1 MLHTSLEALR
11 MTGVMAWEILWALC
25 LGFLLSSVVEAVVS
39 KAEMSRLL
47 PDSSPGTIFKASAMG
62 AASSSCS
69 YAATALA
76 RTLFRKGADFI
87 AAIAFQFASTNLVVE
102 LSVLLAVVMGW
113 QFMAAEFVG
122 GPIMIVLLVV
132 LLRAT
137 LTPKLVEAARAQ
149 AERGLSGR
157 MEGHAAMD
165 MSLHEGTFWQKVTS
179 RKGVTATSHY
189 YWMDWHS
196 LAPDIALGLVISGI
210 LAAFVPT
217 SFWQGFFLSGHPE
230 LAKVW
235 GPLVG
240 PLVAVLSFVCSVG
253 NVPLAAVLWNG
264 GISFGGVIA
273 FLFADLLILPI
284 LNIYRK
290 YYGLKV
296 AAILAGVFYV
306 AMAGA
311 ALAVEGIFGVLHL
324 IPAHTHL
331 MVMQETVRWNYT
343 SVLNILFIAVSGL
356 LLIRFLKTGGPAMLR
371 EMGGEARDPN
381 AGPSHCCHDEPV
393 AAKHAC
399 HDEPKAVSAQHSCCH
414 EELKG
419 MQHAEMSGHAG
430 HGETKARSD
439 SHSCCH
445 EEPKPVAV
453 AEHDCCHHEPA
464 MAERG
469 KGDCCGGE

>member
-1 MLHTSLEALR
+1 MLHTSLKALE
-11 MTGVMAWEILWALC
+11 MAGIMAWEILWALC

-39 KAEMSRLL
+39 KAQMSKLL
-47 PDSSPGTIFKASAMG
+47 PDSSAKTIVKAAALG

-102 LSVLLAVVMGW
+102 LSVLLCVMLGW

-122 GPIMIVLLVV
+122 GPIMIALLVI

-137 LTPKLVEAARAQ
+137 LRPRVIEAARAH
-149 AERGLSGR
+149 AALGLTGR

-179 RKGVTATSHY
+179 RRGMTATSHY
-189 YWMDWHS
+189 YWMDWYS
-196 LAPDIALGLVISGI
+196 LVPDIALGLVISGI

-217 SFWQGFFLSGHPE
+217 SFWQAFFLAGHPV
-230 LAKVW
+230 LARVW
-235 GPLVG
+235 GPLIG

-311 ALAVEGIFGVLHL
+311 ALVVEGLFSALHL
-324 IPAHTHL
+324 IPAHRQL
-331 MVMQETVRWNYT
+331 EVMQESVRWNYT
-343 SVLNILFIAVSGL
+343 SVLNVFFIIVSAL
-356 LLIRFLKTGGPAMLR
+356 LLVRFLKTGGPAMLR
-371 EMGGEARDPN
+371 EMGNAPADPLTEA
-381 AGPSHCCHDEPV
+381 
-393 AAKHAC
+393 
-399 HDEPKAVSAQHSCCH
+399 
-414 EELKG
+414 
-419 MQHAEMSGHAG
+419 
-430 HGETKARSD
+430 
-439 SHSCCH
+439 HSCCH
-445 EEPKPVAV
+445 EEPVAV
-453 AEHDCCHHEPA
+453 VAHDCCHPEPVAVVHDCCHPAPAPAVVHDCCHEEPA
-464 MAERG
+464 TAAAH
-469 KGDCCGGE
+469 DCCHAEPEPAAKHDCH

>member
-1 MLHTSLEALR
+1 MLHKSIEALA
-11 MTGVMAWEILWALC
+11 MTATMAWEILWALC

-39 KAEMSRLL
+39 KAQMSRLL
-47 PDSSPGTIFKASAMG
+47 PDSSAKTIVKASALG

-87 AAIAFQFASTNLVVE
+87 AAMAFQFASTNLVVE
-102 LSVLLAVVMGW
+102 LSVLLAVVLGW

-122 GPIMIVLLVV
+122 GPIMIALLVV

-137 LTPKLVEAARAQ
+137 LRPRVIEAARAH
-149 AERGLSGR
+149 AALGLAGR

-179 RKGVTATSHY
+179 RRGITATSHY
-189 YWMDWHS
+189 YWMDWYS
-196 LAPDIALGLVISGI
+196 LVPDIALGLVISGI

-217 SFWQGFFLSGHPE
+217 SFWQAFFLSGHPL
-230 LAKVW
+230 LARVW
-235 GPLVG
+235 GPLIG

-296 AAILAGVFYV
+296 AAILAGVFYL

-311 ALAVEGIFGVLHL
+311 ALVVEALFGALHL
-324 IPAHTHL
+324 IPAHSQLH
-331 MVMQETVRWNYT
+331 VMQESIRWNYT
-343 SVLNILFIAVSGL
+343 SMLNLLFLAVSAL
-356 LLIRFLKTGGPAMLR
+356 LLVRFLRTGGPAMLR
-371 EMGGEARDPN
+371 EMGNAPADPM
-381 AGPSHCCHDEPV
+381 AAHSCCHPEPEPV
-393 AAKHAC
+393 AAA
-399 HDEPKAVSAQHSCCH
+399 HDCCH
-414 EELKG
+414 EEL
-419 MQHAEMSGHAG
+419 A
-430 HGETKARSD
+430 
-439 SHSCCH
+439 
-445 EEPKPVAV
+445 PVA
-453 AEHDCCHHEPA
+453 AHDCCHPKAEVVAEIKQDCCHSEPA
-464 MAERG
+464 AMV
-469 KGDCCGGE
+469 KHDCCHAEPVAAADSAPESTHQHR

>member
-1 MLHTSLEALR
+1 MTALHTSIEALR
-11 MTGVMAWEILWALC
+11 MAGVMAWEILWALC

-39 KAEMSRLL
+39 KAEMGRLL
-47 PDSSPGTIFKASAMG
+47 PDSSAKTIVKASAMG

-87 AAIAFQFASTNLVVE
+87 AAMAFQFASTNLVVE

-122 GPIMIVLLVV
+122 GPIMIALLVI

-137 LTPKLVEAARAQ
+137 ITPKIVAAARAQ
-149 AERGLSGR
+149 AERGLAGR

-189 YWMDWHS
+189 YWMDWYS
-196 LAPDIALGLVISGI
+196 LAPDIALGLVISGV
-210 LAAFVPT
+210 LAAFVPA
-217 SFWQGFFLSGHPE
+217 SFWQGFFLAGHPM
-230 LAKVW
+230 LTRFW

-273 FLFADLLILPI
+273 FLFADLIILPI

-296 AAILAGVFYV
+296 AAILAGTFYI

-311 ALAVEGIFGVLHL
+311 ALAVEAIFGGLHL

-331 MVMQETVRWNYT
+331 MVMEEAVHWNYT
-343 SVLNILFIAVSGL
+343 SILNVTFIAISGL
-356 LLIRFLKTGGPAMLR
+356 LFIRFLKTGGPAMLR
-371 EMGGEARDPN
+371 EMGGIARDPN
-381 AGPSHCCHDEPV
+381 AAP
-393 AAKHAC
+393 
-399 HDEPKAVSAQHSCCH
+399 HSCCH
-414 EELKG
+414 EEEPVAK
-419 MQHAEMSGHAG
+419 
-430 HGETKARSD
+430 
-439 SHSCCH
+439 HSCH
-445 EEPKPVAV
+445 DEKKVVA
-453 AEHDCCHHEPA
+453 ASAHDCCD
-464 MAERG
+464 ERPETVARG
-469 KGDCCGGE
+469 RGDCCGGE

>member
-1 MLHTSLEALR
+1 MAHQLIQAAK
-11 MTGVMAWEILWALC
+11 MTGIMAWEILWALC

-39 KAEMSRLL
+39 KAQMSKLL
-47 PDSSPGTIFKASAMG
+47 PDSSGKTIVTASLMG

-102 LSVLLAVVMGW
+102 LSVLLAVMLGW

-122 GPIMIVLLVV
+122 GPIMIVFLVI

-137 LTPKLVEAARAQ
+137 VRPTLIEAARRH
-149 AERGLSGR
+149 AEMGLAGR

-165 MSLHEGTFWQKVTS
+165 MSLHEGTFWQKITS
-179 RKGVTATSHY
+179 RRGITATSHY
-189 YWMDWHS
+189 YWMDWYS
-196 LAPDIALGLVISGI
+196 LVPDIALGLVISGV
-210 LAAFVPT
+210 LAVFVPT
-217 SFWQGFFLSGHPE
+217 DFWKAFFLTGHPV
-230 LAKVW
+230 LARFW

-296 AAILAGVFYV
+296 AAILAVVFYV

-311 ALAVEGIFGVLHL
+311 ALAVEGIFGALQL
-324 IPAHTHL
+324 IPTQRNA
-331 MVMQETVRWNYT
+331 MVMREAITFNYT
-343 SVLNILFIAVSGL
+343 SVLNILFLILSAML
-356 LLIRFLKTGGPAMLR
+356 LVRFLKTGGPAMLR
-371 EMGGEARDPN
+371 EMGGTATDPN
-381 AGPSHCCHDEPV
+381 AEPRHCCMDEPAS
-393 AAKHAC
+393 AAKHSC
-399 HDEPKAVSAQHSCCH
+399 HDDEKSTAPAAQSCFHEAEVVTSPAGHSCCNSTVDTV
-414 EELKG
+414 EGMPAKSSCCSASELP
-419 MQHAEMSGHAG
+419 QHAEAG
-430 HGETKARSD
+430 H
-439 SHSCCH
+439 HN
-445 EEPKPVAV
+445 
-453 AEHDCCHHEPA
+453 HH
-464 MAERG
+464 
-469 KGDCCGGE
+469 

>member
-1 MLHTSLEALR
+1 MVHQLLQAAQMS
-11 MTGVMAWEILWALC
+11 GVMAWEILWALC

-39 KAEMSRLL
+39 KAQMSKLL
-47 PDSSPGTIFKASAMG
+47 PDSSGKTIVKASLMG

-102 LSVLLAVVMGW
+102 LSVLLAVMLGW

-122 GPIMIVLLVV
+122 GPVMIMLLVV

-137 LTPKLVEAARAQ
+137 MRPKLIEAARRH
-149 AERGLSGR
+149 AEMGLTGR

-165 MSLHEGTFWQKVTS
+165 MSLHEGTFWQKITS
-179 RKGVTATSHY
+179 RQGVTATSHY
-189 YWMDWHS
+189 YWMDWYS

-210 LAAFVPT
+210 LAVFVPT
-217 SFWQGFFLSGHPE
+217 SFWQGFFLSAHPV
-230 LAKVW
+230 LARVW

-296 AAILAGVFYV
+296 AALLTVVFYV
-306 AMAGA
+306 AMACA
-311 ALAVEGIFGVLHL
+311 ALVVEGVFGALHL
-324 IPAHTHL
+324 IPNQRNA
-331 MVMQETVRWNYT
+331 MVMHEAITWNYT
-343 SVLNILFIAVSGL
+343 TALNILFLIASAML
-356 LLIRFLKTGGPAMLR
+356 LLRFLKTGGPAMLR
-371 EMGGEARDPN
+371 EMGGGAPDPN
-381 AGPSHCCHDEPV
+381 AEPNHCCGNEPAAAV
-393 AAKHAC
+393 AAHN
-399 HDEPKAVSAQHSCCH
+399 CCH
-414 EELKG
+414 EE
-419 MQHAEMSGHAG
+419 
-430 HGETKARSD
+430 
-439 SHSCCH
+439 
-445 EEPKPVAV
+445 EPKPAAV
-453 AEHDCCHHEPA
+453 AHCCSSKAQVVETVPAKTSCCSGESEPA
-464 MAERG
+464 AQSCCSGEVAEPAETRHHHH
-469 KGDCCGGE
+469 

>member
-1 MLHTSLEALR
+1 MTALHTSIEALR
-11 MTGVMAWEILWALC
+11 MAGVMAWEILWALC

-39 KAEMSRLL
+39 KAEMGRLL
-47 PDSSPGTIFKASAMG
+47 PDSSAKTIVKASAMG

-87 AAIAFQFASTNLVVE
+87 AAMAFQFASTNLVVE

-122 GPIMIVLLVV
+122 GPIMIALLVI

-137 LTPKLVEAARAQ
+137 ITPKIVAAARAQ
-149 AERGLSGR
+149 AERGLAGR

-189 YWMDWHS
+189 YWMDWYS
-196 LAPDIALGLVISGI
+196 LAPDIALGLVISGV
-210 LAAFVPT
+210 LAAFVPA
-217 SFWQGFFLSGHPE
+217 SFWQGFFLAGHPA
-230 LAKVW
+230 LARVW

-273 FLFADLLILPI
+273 FLFADLLIFPI

-296 AAILAGVFYV
+296 AAILAGTFYI
-306 AMAGA
+306 AMAAA
-311 ALAVEGIFGVLHL
+311 ALAVEGIFGALHL
-324 IPAHTHL
+324 IPHHTQL
-331 MVMQETVRWNYT
+331 MVMEEAIRWNYT
-343 SVLNILFIAVSGL
+343 SMLNVIFIAVSGL
-356 LLIRFLKTGGPAMLR
+356 LLVRFLKTGGPAMLR
-371 EMGGEARDPN
+371 EMGGDAHDPN
-381 AGPSHCCHDEPV
+381 AAP
-393 AAKHAC
+393 
-399 HDEPKAVSAQHSCCH
+399 HSCCH
-414 EELKG
+414 EEEPVAK
-419 MQHAEMSGHAG
+419 
-430 HGETKARSD
+430 
-439 SHSCCH
+439 HSCH
-445 EEPKPVAV
+445 EEKRVVA
-453 AEHDCCHHEPA
+453 APAHDCCHERPEPVA
-464 MAERG
+464 RG
-469 KGDCCGGE
+469 RGDCCRGE